1 MSSDSVKVEITDSEK
16 TSEATTEPANEQFD
30 LDNQES
36 QPFKVNVEET
46 PAIQIKP
53 NKNDVQQNKNL
64 ILSRILSL
72 FRSSINLLN
81 RYD

>member
-1 MSSDSVKVEITDSEK
+1 MSLDSVKVEITDSEK

-36 QPFKVNVEET
+36 QPFKASTEET
-46 PAIQIKP
+46 PAIQIKQ

-64 ILSRILSL
+64 ILNRILSL

-81 RYD
+81 RFD

>member
-53 NKNDVQQNKNL
+53 NQNDVQQNKNL

-81 RYD
+81 RFD